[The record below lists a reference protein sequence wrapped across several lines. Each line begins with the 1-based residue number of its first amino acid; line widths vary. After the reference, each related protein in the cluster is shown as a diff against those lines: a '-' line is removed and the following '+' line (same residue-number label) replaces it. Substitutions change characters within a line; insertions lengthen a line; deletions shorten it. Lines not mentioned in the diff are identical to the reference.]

1 MRMSAILSRLSR
13 FTRLVAKRF
22 AEDRCSRVA
31 GALSYATLFALVPL
45 SAVLVAVVSVFPVF
59 RGLIDRVQT
68 FVYQNFMPATGE
80 VVSQYLAQ
88 FAKNAG
94 KLTVWGLL
102 FVFLAALM
110 VLATIERTFNDIWHV
125 RSTRKRVH
133 SFLAYWATIT
143 AGPILIGVSLYV
155 TSYIV
160 SLPLMARGEML
171 GGFRTLLLYS
181 LAPTA
186 EWLAFLL
193 LYTVVPNYPVRR
205 DWRGCC
211 HGAIRGSQARL
222 RAVRGLVSDLS
233 PLIRRPGRAANLPS
247 VAVHFLGSDFA
258 RCGHCGGAPRMA
270 HGHSARSF
278 IRLAGDAGKA
288 AGRAGSQTT
297 ATLITVTVRPLKT
310 GSARRSARFRLAW

>member
-193 LYTVVPNYPVRR
+193 LYTVVPNYPVRAR
-205 DWRGCC
+205 DAAIGGAVAMVLFEVAKRGFALFVVSFPTYRLLYGALAALPIFLLWLYISWVVILLGAVIAAVLPEWRMGTAPEVSS
-211 HGAIRGSQARL
+211 GWQGMREKL
-222 RAVRGLVSDLS
+222 RAVRARK
-233 PLIRRPGRAANLPS
+233 RRR
-247 VAVHFLGSDFA
+247 H
-258 RCGHCGGAPRMA
+258 
-270 HGHSARSF
+270 
-278 IRLAGDAGKA
+278 
-288 AGRAGSQTT
+288 
-297 ATLITVTVRPLKT
+297 
-310 GSARRSARFRLAW
+310 

>member
-1 MRMSAILSRLSR
+1 MRMSAILSRVSR
-13 FTRLVAKRF
+13 FARLVVKRF

-31 GALSYATLFALVPL
+31 GALSYATLFALVPF

-80 VVSQYLAQ
+80 VVSHYLAQ

-143 AGPILIGVSLYV
+143 AGPILIGVSLYA

-160 SLPLMARGEML
+160 SLPLMASGEML
-171 GGFRTLLLYS
+171 GGFRALLLYS

-193 LYTVVPNYPVRR
+193 LYTVVPNYPVRVR
-205 DWRGCC
+205 DAAIGGAVAMVLFEVAKRGFALFVVSFPTYRLLYGALAALPIFLLWLYISWLVILLGAVIAAVLPEWRLGTAP
-211 HGAIRGSQARL
+211 GVSSGWLGMREKL
-222 RAVRGLVSDLS
+222 RAVRARK
-233 PLIRRPGRAANLPS
+233 RRR
-247 VAVHFLGSDFA
+247 H
-258 RCGHCGGAPRMA
+258 
-270 HGHSARSF
+270 
-278 IRLAGDAGKA
+278 
-288 AGRAGSQTT
+288 
-297 ATLITVTVRPLKT
+297 
-310 GSARRSARFRLAW
+310 